1 MRLRNLKNKEE
12 IIENSEYVIKNP
24 TEYKGKMNTLFKN
37 DNKIHIEIGMGKG
50 KFIVEHAKRNPDINY
65 IGIEKQDNI
74 LARSIKNIES
84 GLPNLK
90 ILRLNALEIDEIFS
104 KEIDRI
110 YLNFS
115 DPWPKSRHHDRR
127 LTSKIFL
134 KKYEKIFKNQK
145 SIYLRTDNE
154 ELFIYSLE
162 SLSEA
167 GYSFKD
173 ITFNLHKD
181 FDNVITSEYED
192 KFVELGLKIYALKAF
207 K

>member
-24 TEYKGKMNTLFKN
+24 TEYKGKMNSLFKN
-37 DNKIHIEIGMGKG
+37 DNEIHIEIGMGKG
-50 KFIVEHAKRNPDINY
+50 KFIVENAKKNPNINY

-74 LARSIKNIES
+74 LARSVKNIES

-90 ILRLNALEIDEIFS
+90 ILRLNALDIDEVFS
-104 KEIDRI
+104 KEVSRI

-134 KKYEKIFKNQK
+134 EKYEKIFKDKK

-162 SLSEA
+162 SLSRA
-167 GYSFKD
+167 GYNFKD

-192 KFVELGLKIYALKAF
+192 KFVELGLQIYALKAF